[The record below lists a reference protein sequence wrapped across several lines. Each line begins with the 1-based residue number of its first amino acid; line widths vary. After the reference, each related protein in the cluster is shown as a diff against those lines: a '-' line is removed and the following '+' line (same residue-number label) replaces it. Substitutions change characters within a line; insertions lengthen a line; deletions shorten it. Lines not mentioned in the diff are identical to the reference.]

1 MEQSKPAQQQKPKRQ
16 RDHVTHHMTH
26 VISGSGSGGGGRKL
40 CKEKRTIKSPIL
52 PYNKWEPPPPTPPR
66 PPPRHPPQQQQQ
78 QTAASPITPRHNH
91 HHHHHNRL
99 HNQNH
104 VIESHAPT
112 ATVDAAAAASQ
123 PAFVGSSSPSSEDR
137 AVLETEVR
145 EIKRMLKSFMAK
157 VQQRD
162 ARDRIAQ
169 EWRLV
174 ALTLDRLFFF
184 VYLTTI
190 LVSLVAIFPWKEAL
204 STGQLLR

>member
-1 MEQSKPAQQQKPKRQ
+1 MEQSRPAQQQKPKRQ

-26 VISGSGSGGGGRKL
+26 VISGSSSGGARKL
-40 CKEKRTIKSPIL
+40 SKEKRTIKSPIL
-52 PYNKWEPPPPTPPR
+52 PYNKWEPPPATPPR
-66 PPPRHPPQQQQQ
+66 PPPRHPPQQQ
-78 QTAASPITPRHNH
+78 TASPITPRQH
-91 HHHHHNRL
+91 HHHL
-99 HNQNH
+99 HQNQNQNH

-112 ATVDAAAAASQ
+112 TVDAMASASQ
-123 PAFVGSSSPSSEDR
+123 PAFPGSAPFFAEDR

-145 EIKRMLKSFMAK
+145 EIKRMLKSFMTK

-184 VYLTTI
+184 VYLATI